1 MTQIICSANSLAA
14 WKKILKTMERILKS
28 KYKILDKLSESYSSA
43 VYKGAHVDDE
53 KPLII
58 RIFKRE
64 YLNSVLIKK
73 LKKESLELSKLIH
86 PSILKLIDGDYGW
99 QGFYFIREYS
109 SGISLKDVKKP
120 IEIEKLL
127 YIANEICE
135 AASFAHA
142 GNILHGGIDSQNI
155 FIENEAKIKIADF
168 RIKTLFSSL
177 IDKKSEMLVK
187 NNMDFASPEEVLG
200 EKLTISSD
208 IYNIGLVLFL
218 LSTGR
223 RPFTGNTNLEIAIK
237 HAKENAPLPSSINS
251 KIPKFLDDII
261 LKCLEKDPLLRVEN
275 VSLLKESISQKAV
288 VSQKPFEFE
297 IPDINYYSDSNISLA
312 STKSADEEPSIKPSI
327 EKKEKPKKE
336 VQASSPINVSKW
348 FKLALWISIAAGIIY
363 SLIHIFFLE

>member
-1 MTQIICSANSLAA
+1 MTQIICSDNSLTA
-14 WKKILKTMERILKS
+14 WKKTLKTMERILKS

-58 RIFKRE
+58 RIFKRD

-109 SGISLKDVKKP
+109 SGISLEDVKKP
-120 IEIEKLL
+120 LEIDKLL
-127 YIANEICE
+127 NIANEICE
-135 AASFAHA
+135 AVSFAHA
-142 GNILHGGIDSQNI
+142 GSIIHGGIDSQNI
-155 FIENEAKIKIADF
+155 FIENDLKIKIGDF
-168 RIKTLFSSL
+168 RIKNLFSGL
-177 IDKKSEMLVK
+177 IDKKSEMLIK
-187 NNMDFASPEEVLG
+187 NNMDFISPEEVLG
-200 EKLTISSD
+200 ENPAVRSD
-208 IYNIGLVLFL
+208 IYNIGLALFL
-218 LSTGR
+218 LSTGQKA
-223 RPFTGNTNLEIAIK
+223 FKGNTNVEIAMK
-237 HAKENAPLPSSINS
+237 HSKESISAPSSINP

-261 LKCLEKDPLLRVEN
+261 LKCLEKDPLLRFEN
-275 VSLLKESISQKAV
+275 VLLLKESIFQKAV

-297 IPDINYYSDSNISLA
+297 LPDINYYSDPTSPATSKA
-312 STKSADEEPSIKPSI
+312 AEEEKPSIKQSD
-327 EKKEKPKKE
+327 EKKNEPKKD
-336 VQASSPINVSKW
+336 VKVPSPINVSKW